1 MAVDYS
7 YFPFI
12 LILEAVVC
20 DPAED
25 PSSCPTNRRCED
37 SDGDG
42 EYNCVCDKR
51 FYTTHTL
58 GHCVLGKQKNHMIV
72 PIFISQ
78 HQMKVLIFL
87 RQRLNSMKK
96 NLTKKCLIYFRFQGA
111 CIRHGKRARGS

>member
-12 LILEAVVC
+12 PILEAVVC

-37 SDGDG
+37 EDGDG

-58 GHCVLGKQKNHMIV
+58 GHCVLGKQHKTKDWPLV
-72 PIFISQ
+72 QKAASASV
-78 HQMKVLIFL
+78 KVKLGL
-87 RQRLNSMKK
+87 
-96 NLTKKCLIYFRFQGA
+96 FR
-111 CIRHGKRARGS
+111 